1 MRFFTHSVQRVRKD
15 QVAQTWDSVRMHTV
29 LVGEYKAN
37 VNTNLQFLRL
47 GVSSIARLSSAIRF
61 LIKNPSD

>member
-1 MRFFTHSVQRVRKD
+1 
-15 QVAQTWDSVRMHTV
+15 MHTV